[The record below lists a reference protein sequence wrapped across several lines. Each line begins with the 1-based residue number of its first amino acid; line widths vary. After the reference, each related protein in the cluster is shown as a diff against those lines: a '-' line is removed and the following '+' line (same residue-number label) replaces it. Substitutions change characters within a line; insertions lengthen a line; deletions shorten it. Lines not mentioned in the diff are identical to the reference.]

1 VSRTDLQ
8 DPADAA
14 TAAGR
19 DRVTGRVAGLAVLIA
34 VSLAVT
40 SGLHLSGLL
49 GGRSAPFD
57 ADRAGIAEA
66 LIGVVLAVAAVGL
79 ARSGRRARRVGLLGF
94 GFAIAGFGVGLS
106 MTSRGGHW
114 PDIAYHLTVLPLLIG
129 CFVALLRVPRTS
141 DGQCSA

>member
-1 VSRTDLQ
+1 MSRTDLQ
-8 DPADAA
+8 EPGAA
-14 TAAGR
+14 PTAAGG
-19 DRVTGRVAGLAVLIA
+19 DRVTGRVAWLAGVIA

-49 GGRSAPFD
+49 DGRAAPFD
-57 ADRAGIAEA
+57 ADHAGIAEA
-66 LIGVVLAVAAVGL
+66 LIGVVLAVAAAGL
-79 ARSGRRARRVGLLGF
+79 ARSGRGARQLGLYGF

-129 CFVALLRVPRTS
+129 CFLVLLRVPRTRGRQGS
-141 DGQCSA
+141 S